1 MTQTFPIVVVGAGPA
16 GLWLAA
22 HLARRGVK
30 LAIVDPQLDAPWPNT
45 YGVWADELEG
55 LEIEV
60 PTLATFDQACVWLHP
75 ERPTP
80 LERAYVRVDPKGFR
94 ERLLDALHTAGATLI
109 SEGAREVVQ
118 DGEGGPLRLIFEG
131 GRSLDARAIVDA
143 TGRGVL
149 RHRAGAAVG
158 ADPTPP
164 EAPGVQSALGWLAR
178 FERDPLEGHPF
189 VMMDF
194 RPPPTPGADEVPT
207 FLYGM
212 HLGGDLYFVEET
224 ALVTRQA
231 LSFEE
236 LETRLNAR
244 LSARGALPTE
254 ILEVER
260 CLIPMGGE
268 PPSLLEGVA
277 PIIAF
282 GAAAGF
288 VHPATG
294 YSLAHTL
301 RTGAPLADLLA
312 EALKRELP
320 PDAIA
325 RAALGLMWPAS
336 ARRARALYALGQEAV
351 LEMNTARLTTFF
363 ETFFALPDADWRG
376 YMAATLPPAQLAAV
390 MWRIFGQATNP
401 LRLHLARHALRVAP
415 KTLQTVFIS
424 SSKQGGSTP

>member
-1 MTQTFPIVVVGAGPA
+1 MTLTFPIVIVGAGPA

-22 HLARRGVK
+22 HLARRGVE
-30 LAIVDPQLDAPWPNT
+30 LAIVDAQLDMPWPNT
-45 YGVWADELEG
+45 YGVWRDELEG

-75 ERPTP
+75 TRPTP
-80 LERAYVRVDPKGFR
+80 LDRAYVRVDPEAFR
-94 ERLLDALHTAGATLI
+94 ERLRDELRTHGATLI
-109 SEGAREVVQ
+109 SESAGAVSQEVA
-118 DGEGGPLRLIFEG
+118 GAPLRLNLEG
-131 GRSLDARAIVDA
+131 GRTLEARAIMDA
-143 TGRGVL
+143 TGRGFL

-194 RPPPTPGADEVPT
+194 RPPPTSGADQTPT

-212 HLGGDLYFVEET
+212 HLGEDLYFVEET
-224 ALVTRQA
+224 ALVTREPLPFDA
-231 LSFEE
+231 
-236 LETRLNAR
+236 LETRLRAR
-244 LSARGALPTE
+244 LNERGALPTE
-254 ILEVER
+254 ILEVEH

-268 PPSLLEGVA
+268 LPGLEEGAPPIV
-277 PIIAF
+277 AF

-294 YSLAHTL
+294 YSLAHSL
-301 RTGAPLADLLA
+301 RTGAPLADLLT

-320 PDAIA
+320 PEDIA
-325 RAALGLMWPAS
+325 RSALGLMWPPP
-336 ARRARALYALGQEAV
+336 ARRARALYELGQEAV
-351 LEMNTARLTTFF
+351 LEMNTTRLTAFFDTFF
-363 ETFFALPDADWRG
+363 SLPDADWQG
-376 YMAATLPPAQLAAV
+376 YMAATLPPSRLAAV
-390 MWRIFGQATNP
+390 MWRVFGQATNP

-415 KTLQTVFIS
+415 KTLQTMFNS
-424 SSKQGGSTP
+424 SSKPGGSTP